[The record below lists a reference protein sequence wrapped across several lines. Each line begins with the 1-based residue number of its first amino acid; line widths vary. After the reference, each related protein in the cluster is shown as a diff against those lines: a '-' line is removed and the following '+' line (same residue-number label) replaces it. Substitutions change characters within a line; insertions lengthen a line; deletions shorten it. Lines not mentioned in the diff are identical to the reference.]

1 LAQEVIN
8 HDQKGVGSRA
18 ERPAADR

>member
-8 HDQKGVGSRA
+8 HDQKGPGSRA
-18 ERPAADR
+18 ERPAPDC